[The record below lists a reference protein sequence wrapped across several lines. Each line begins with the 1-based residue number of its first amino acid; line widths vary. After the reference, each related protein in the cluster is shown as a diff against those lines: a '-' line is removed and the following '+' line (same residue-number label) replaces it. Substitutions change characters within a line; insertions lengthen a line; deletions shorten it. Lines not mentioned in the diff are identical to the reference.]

1 LDLSIRTADELETEV
16 VRFAKELGFDTVS
29 ASVVI
34 DRLCRPSE
42 FLTVHNTPPAWYGF
56 FGMPRGLRD
65 LVMQHCKHSGIPIVW
80 DQSTYVSAGRG
91 EMREEQA
98 RFGYRCGI
106 AVAMHLPYG
115 RHFFLGVD
123 RDRPLPRNREKMT
136 RPVEAFALFAFRA
149 EAAASEAL
157 LANSRD
163 EIDLAPLDSSRIGS
177 AALDRRGEDRL
188 GSRDGLG
195 NQRANGG
202 DSCQQRDTQA
212 RLRQ

>member
-1 LDLSIRTADELETEV
+1 
-16 VRFAKELGFDTVS
+16 
-29 ASVVI
+29 
-34 DRLCRPSE
+34 
-42 FLTVHNTPPAWYGF
+42 
-56 FGMPRGLRD
+56 MPRGLRD
-65 LVMQHCKHSGIPIVW
+65 PVMQHCKHSGIPIVW

-91 EMREEQA
+91 EMWEEQA

-136 RPVEAFALFAFRA
+136 RLVEAFALFAFRA

-163 EIDLAPLDSSRIGS
+163 EIDLAPLTPRELEVLLWTAEGKTAWEVGMVLGISERTAAIHANNATHKLGCVSKHQ
-177 AALDRRGEDRL
+177 AALKALRRGLIGRSADIAQ
-188 GSRDGLG
+188 SRSPSH
-195 NQRANGG
+195 RPPT
-202 DSCQQRDTQA
+202 R
-212 RLRQ
+212 